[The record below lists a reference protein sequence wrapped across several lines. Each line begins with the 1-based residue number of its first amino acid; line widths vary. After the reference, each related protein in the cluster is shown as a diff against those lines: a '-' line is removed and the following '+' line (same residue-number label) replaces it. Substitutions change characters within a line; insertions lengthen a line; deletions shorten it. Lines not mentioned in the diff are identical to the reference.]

1 MEKAP
6 IYIILASLFIILLAF
21 FLIGKTTKL
30 ISKKKQEKALYKI
43 YKNSPYR
50 KNNLKNKSRDKN
62 LKKEQTESQEEF
74 SDLEKY
80 NEISKQPIREAPQI
94 IDIVKPIGR
103 WTNFIIKQKLS
114 YLYNFFA
121 VRKDDNKP
129 YWQTVIDAQAKTQG
143 KDKGKGR

>member
-1 MEKAP
+1 MLLDAYNLPCMSNLK
-6 IYIILASLFIILLAF
+6 ASLPI
-21 FLIGKTTKL
+21 
-30 ISKKKQEKALYKI
+30 
-43 YKNSPYR
+43 
-50 KNNLKNKSRDKN
+50 
-62 LKKEQTESQEEF
+62 F